1 MATEEEKAGDFTAK
15 ISSLWK
21 EQKIRELL
29 YLKAL
34 KKDGMG
40 PLRRMLSQGHFSAVL
55 FQREI
60 GWIYDY
66 FKCFLTDQDL
76 GANETDSENSLV
88 LNDFDSLNGQE
99 QVAGFLKR
107 KEEAV
112 LNSYRSVY
120 NRLEFDTETGRVLKE
135 HLDRIT
141 EFCEILSKQEDRSGR
156 VWKMKVSA

>member
-1 MATEEEKAGDFTAK
+1 MGTEDEKVGDFTLK
-15 ISSLWK
+15 ISSLWRQ
-21 EQKIRELL
+21 QKIRELL

-66 FKCFLTDQDL
+66 FKCFLTDKDL
-76 GANETDSENSLV
+76 GVNETDSENSLI
-88 LNDFDSLNGQE
+88 LKDLDKLDGQE
-99 QVAGFLKR
+99 QVAGYLKR
-107 KEEAV
+107 EEEAV
-112 LNSYRSVY
+112 LNSYKSVY

-141 EFCEILSKQEDRSGR
+141 EFYEILSKQENGSKISRKLT
-156 VWKMKVSA
+156 VTA